1 MITGTAP
8 RGEPLLAAQQ
18 PSGPAL
24 RRTPAPRPSGP
35 AMPPQAAAPATA
47 PAQSPTA
54 NKPIDPKQPPM
65 PASSLKR
72 TLHPQSDDDKTRQDA
87 QKVATQFEELFVGMM
102 VQDLRKTAQF
112 GGDEDGLF
120 GGGPGSDTY
129 AEWFDQNLAQDI
141 SKNGRVG
148 IADVL
153 MKEFERAQQI
163 PMAPPKQAAL
173 HTQLGKGGL
182 DVAG

>member
-1 MITGTAP
+1 MITGTAT
-8 RGEPLLAAQQ
+8 RSEPLLAAQQ
-18 PSGPAL
+18 PSAPAL
-24 RRTPAPRPSGP
+24 RRAAAPRPGGP
-35 AMPPQAAAPATA
+35 AMPQRTTTSTAQALPPAAD
-47 PAQSPTA
+47 
-54 NKPIDPKQPPM
+54 KPIDPKQPAM
-65 PASSLKR
+65 PTSNLQQ
-72 TLHPQSDDDKTRQDA
+72 TLHPHSADDKTRQDA
-87 QKVATQFEELFVGMM
+87 QQVATQFEELFVGMM

-120 GGGPGSDTY
+120 GSGPGADTY
-129 AEWFDQNLAQDI
+129 ADWFDQNLAQDI

-148 IADVL
+148 ITDVL

-163 PMAPPKQAAL
+163 PKAPPKQAAL